1 MPTCCI
7 KNCKS
12 RTGGAT
18 KTKDIKFFPFPQNP
32 ALKKKWFE
40 TCHREEENL
49 NVNSSRICER
59 HFSSDCMEK
68 KWTKTHTLNTEAR
81 LMNRLK
87 AGSIPTQLL
96 DLPKQDT
103 NRINRYSTLEDDEIE
118 PMTKNTCRTG
128 IPKYEELVACVEII
142 LSRGMPHLETS
153 TDMECSRKYTE
164 NPPLRWYHVDVREPE
179 TEIEKLQRR
188 LKEAKERNRLLLL
201 ENKQLRKAWEMKSND
216 LEAMKKNEQRV
227 GQDTAADILHAIFTP
242 GQVKKLMAPNAKR
255 IKWSAD
261 DISSAIALRLLSGK
275 TYKYLR
281 EVKQLPLPCE
291 STLRNWAASFDT
303 RPGVLKDV
311 LKIMQSKGE
320 DLSVADKITVLTF
333 DEIYISNILD
343 LERRE

>member
-40 TCHREEENL
+40 ACHREEENL
-49 NVNSSRICER
+49 NVNSARICEL

-68 KWTKTHTLNTEAR
+68 KWTKPRTPNTKAR

-87 AGSIPTQLL
+87 TGSIPTQLL

-103 NRINRYSTLEDDEIE
+103 NRINRCSTLEGDETE
-118 PMTKNTCRTG
+118 PMTKNICRTG
-128 IPKYEELVACVEII
+128 IPTYEELVACARNNIVKRHAT
-142 LSRGMPHLETS
+142 SAETS
-153 TDMECSRKYTE
+153 THMECNRKCTE
-164 NPPLRWYHVDVREPE
+164 SSPLGWNHVDVREPE

-188 LKEAKERNRLLLL
+188 LKEAEERNRLLLL

-216 LEAMKKNEQRV
+216 LEAMKKNEQRI
-227 GQDTAADILHAIFTP
+227 GQDTAADILHAVFTP

-261 DISSAIALRLLSGK
+261 DISSAIAVRSLSGK

-281 EVKQLPLPCE
+281 EVKQLPLLCE
-291 STLRNWAASFDT
+291 STLRNWAAS
-303 RPGVLKDV
+303 
-311 LKIMQSKGE
+311 
-320 DLSVADKITVLTF
+320 
-333 DEIYISNILD
+333 
-343 LERRE
+343 